1 MPLKYI
7 FFLVDVLDF
16 DTNKKSS
23 TIVQQLEENWEF
35 FLDIFEGR
43 DINKKKIQIE
53 SLAESI
59 SIDRQKIEKFAI
71 EYPDLYY
78 LIKEK
83 Y

>member
-1 MPLKYI
+1 M
-7 FFLVDVLDF
+7 VDVLDF

>member
-1 MPLKYI
+1 M